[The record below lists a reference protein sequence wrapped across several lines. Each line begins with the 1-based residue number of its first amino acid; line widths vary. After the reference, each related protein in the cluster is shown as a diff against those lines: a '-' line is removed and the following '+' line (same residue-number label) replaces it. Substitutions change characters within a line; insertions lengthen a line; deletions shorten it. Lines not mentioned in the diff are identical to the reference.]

1 MDKYTGKR
9 LDGRYEIHEL
19 LGVGG
24 MAMVYRAYDTID
36 DRMVAIKIL
45 KDEFLHNEE
54 FCRRFR
60 NESKAIAVLSHPN
73 IVKVYDVSF
82 GDRIQ
87 YIVMEYIDGITLRE
101 YLDQQTEVRWKEAI
115 HFTVQILRALE
126 HAHQKG
132 IVHRDIKPQN
142 IMLLQDG
149 TIKVTDFGIA
159 RFAHNETRTMTD
171 KAIGSVHYI
180 APEQARGDFT
190 DERADVYSVGVMLYE
205 MITGQLPFEADNAV
219 SVAIMQLQ
227 STPKPPHEI
236 NPDIPEGLEEITLKA
251 MQKNVSQRYQSA
263 AEMLRD
269 IEEFRRNPDIVFEY
283 KYFVDDKPTKY
294 MDAIHTARGDTGSV
308 SYNDNYEYVEEDM
321 KGRRQRQKVRMIIG
335 GVLLALILFLGY
347 IGVSALIRSFTEPTE
362 QVDDEIEVP
371 NFVGMVYQT
380 EILDEE
386 EYKDFT
392 FVLQPGNDPDQES
405 GVVLRQTP
413 NAGIM
418 VKKGKEITLIIN
430 SAGEETEVPPVT
442 GYEQSK
448 ASEVLTGKGLIPDI
462 ITVAD
467 EETAAGY
474 VIRTDPASGE
484 KVPSGTTVKV
494 YVSSGPASQQV
505 EVPSILGQ
513 AQSDAESMITAAGL
527 VVGNISERDDSSQP
541 AGTVLSSD
549 PLPGIKVEKGTS
561 VNLTV
566 SSGKSSIKTVD
577 VIVNLPNGV
586 NQDIELKAYLDGTLY
601 QSDTVNPSLN
611 LNGLYTL
618 SFEGTSGQKQLVI
631 QLNGQEYAVFTLD
644 FDTGKAQQTAQ
655 NPFEPP
661 SESSE
666 ESTPESSEPSEE
678 SSETSDD
685 ESEEPGMD
693 ESSTGVTTD

>member
-1 MDKYTGKR
+1 M
-9 LDGRYEIHEL
+9 
-19 LGVGG
+19 
-24 MAMVYRAYDTID
+24 
-36 DRMVAIKIL
+36 
-45 KDEFLHNEE
+45 
-54 FCRRFR
+54 
-60 NESKAIAVLSHPN
+60 
-73 IVKVYDVSF
+73 
-82 GDRIQ
+82 
-87 YIVMEYIDGITLRE
+87 
-101 YLDQQTEVRWKEAI
+101 
-115 HFTVQILRALE
+115 
-126 HAHQKG
+126 
-132 IVHRDIKPQN
+132 
-142 IMLLQDG
+142 
-149 TIKVTDFGIA
+149 
-159 RFAHNETRTMTD
+159 
-171 KAIGSVHYI
+171 
-180 APEQARGDFT
+180 
-190 DERADVYSVGVMLYE
+190 
-205 MITGQLPFEADNAV
+205 
-219 SVAIMQLQ
+219 
-227 STPKPPHEI
+227 
-236 NPDIPEGLEEITLKA
+236 
-251 MQKNVSQRYQSA
+251 
-263 AEMLRD
+263 
-269 IEEFRRNPDIVFEY
+269 
-283 KYFVDDKPTKY
+283 
-294 MDAIHTARGDTGSV
+294 
-308 SYNDNYEYVEEDM
+308 
-321 KGRRQRQKVRMIIG
+321 
-335 GVLLALILFLGY
+335 
-347 IGVSALIRSFTEPTE
+347 IRSFTEPTE
-362 QVDDEIEVP
+362 QVDDEIEVH

-494 YVSSGPASQQV
+494 YVSSGPASKQV

-527 VVGNISERDDSSQP
+527 VVGNVTERDDSSQP

-611 LNGLYTL
+611 GLYTL
-618 SFEGTSGQKQLVI
+618 SFDGSSGQKQLVI